1 MIGRIKGQLIEKK
14 RDSVVIDVHGIGYV
28 VYVTEKTARS
38 LNLDNQSRDISLYS
52 ELLVKEDLLQ
62 LVGFITQIEKDWFNI
77 LRSVQGIGAKV
88 ALTILNT
95 LDTKELLHALRMKN
109 ELAFSSVSGIGSRM
123 AQRLVVELSGRKDLV
138 VLEDEEI
145 KEIRD
150 DSNDQTVNI
159 IRRKEIQQDAL
170 SALQNL
176 GFKTAEAQSTIDKIL
191 IEAKSKNCEIL
202 IPDDC
207 KIGIKFSGKG
217 KNKKINDVKKN
228 EMILDIGEKTL
239 EKICDKIDLSKTVLW
254 NGPAGYFE
262 NENFKKGTI
271 SIAKKI
277 SDNTKNK
284 SLISIIGGGDTL
296 SAINRSKEKLFFT
309 HLSTAGGAFLEF
321 LEGKD
326 LPGLSVL
333 K

>member
-95 LDTKELLHALRMKN
+95 LDTKELLQALRMKN

-123 AQRLVVELSGRKDLV
+123 AQRLVVELSGRKDLI

-145 KEIRD
+145 KEIKD
-150 DSNDQTVNI
+150 DNNEQTINI
-159 IRRKEIQQDAL
+159 IKRKEVQQDAL

-191 IEAKSKNCEIL
+191 IE
-202 IPDDC
+202 DDF
-207 KIGIKFSGKG
+207 IDASQL
-217 KNKKINDVKKN
+217 VKKA
-228 EMILDIGEKTL
+228 LRSL
-239 EKICDKIDLSKTVLW
+239 
-254 NGPAGYFE
+254 A
-262 NENFKKGTI
+262 KG
-271 SIAKKI
+271 
-277 SDNTKNK
+277 
-284 SLISIIGGGDTL
+284 
-296 SAINRSKEKLFFT
+296 
-309 HLSTAGGAFLEF
+309 
-321 LEGKD
+321 
-326 LPGLSVL
+326 
-333 K
+333 

>member
-95 LDTKELLHALRMKN
+95 LDTKELLQAIRMKN

-123 AQRLVVELSGRKDLV
+123 AQRLVVELSGRKDLI

-145 KEIRD
+145 NEIREN
-150 DSNDQTVNI
+150 SNEQTINI
-159 IRRKEIQQDAL
+159 IKRKEIQQDAL

-176 GFKTAEAQSTIDKIL
+176 GFKTAEAQITIDKIL
-191 IEAKSKNCEIL
+191 VE
-202 IPDDC
+202 DDF
-207 KIGIKFSGKG
+207 IDASQL
-217 KNKKINDVKKN
+217 VKKA
-228 EMILDIGEKTL
+228 LRSL
-239 EKICDKIDLSKTVLW
+239 
-254 NGPAGYFE
+254 A
-262 NENFKKGTI
+262 KG
-271 SIAKKI
+271 
-277 SDNTKNK
+277 
-284 SLISIIGGGDTL
+284 
-296 SAINRSKEKLFFT
+296 
-309 HLSTAGGAFLEF
+309 
-321 LEGKD
+321 
-326 LPGLSVL
+326 
-333 K
+333 